1 MAFPN
6 EPEDPRE
13 WSAVVA
19 GGHAPLPP
27 RPLLALSRRFAVY
40 PVRVS
45 RITSGQRLWSQAG
58 ALALSLGSVLHG
70 RVLVFL
76 RVGCPLYHHTLSG
89 DSDPGVTGAV
99 RTHT

>member
-1 MAFPN
+1 MNGVLWWLVGMRRCLRA
-6 EPEDPRE
+6 
-13 WSAVVA
+13 
-19 GGHAPLPP
+19 HCL
-27 RPLLALSRRFAVY
+27 LSRRFAVY

-70 RVLVFL
+70 RFLVFL